1 MAVEVGIQVRRKAD
15 HRKAG
20 LRTIAGV
27 AGDSNP
33 PVLAADLPSFRFQRS
48 KFYETPK
55 DVTNLGV
62 GNIAAAAADR
72 RSNPCW
78 PCFNTVNVDD
88 EKERVELGV
97 ALHKLISCTFLTLHE
112 AYHGGVNSQPQ

>member
-1 MAVEVGIQVRRKAD
+1 MADEVGTQVRRKAD

-27 AGDSNP
+27 VGDSNP

-48 KFYETPK
+48 NFYETPK

-62 GNIAAAAADR
+62 GNIAVAADR

-78 PCFNTVNVDD
+78 PCFNRGN
-88 EKERVELGV
+88 R
-97 ALHKLISCTFLTLHE
+97 
-112 AYHGGVNSQPQ
+112 